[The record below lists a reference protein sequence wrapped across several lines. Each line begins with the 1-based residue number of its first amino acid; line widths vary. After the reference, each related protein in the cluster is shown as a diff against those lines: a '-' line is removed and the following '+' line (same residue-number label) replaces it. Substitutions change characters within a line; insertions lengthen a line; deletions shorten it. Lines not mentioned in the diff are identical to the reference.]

1 MKFAEH
7 GIPYRLPGVEDPEL
21 EPRAMQ
27 TAGLISS
34 SDPVHVAELHWRIGV
49 PLATLILA
57 LIAVP
62 LSRSQPRQ
70 GRYGRLAIGL
80 LVFIVYF
87 NLLSAGK
94 AWLEQ
99 GIVPGWVGLWWVHGL
114 MLLFALA
121 MLGIQN
127 GIHRRLFTLRAG

>member
-1 MKFAEH
+1 MK
-7 GIPYRLPGVEDPEL
+7 
-21 EPRAMQ
+21 

-34 SDPVHVAELHWRIGV
+34 SDPTHVAELHWRIGV

-62 LSRSQPRQ
+62 LSRIQPRQ
-70 GRYGRLAIGL
+70 GRYGRLMIGL
-80 LVFIVYF
+80 LVFIIYF

-94 AWLEQ
+94 AWIEQ
-99 GIVPGWVGLWWVHGL
+99 GTVSGSVGLWWVHAL
-114 MLLFALA
+114 MLSFALA

-127 GIHRRLFTLRAG
+127 GYHRRLFTLRTA